1 MTDKQFKKIKEYLF
15 VILVYC
21 GIILGILISRL
32 I

>member
-1 MTDKQFKKIKEYLF
+1 MKEEQFKEIKGYLF
-15 VILVYC
+15 IILVYC